1 MKTMADLVND
11 LFRIHRRPDGREY
24 SASEIARKLNG
35 QLDVSTITALRTGKV
50 TNPTRNTL
58 LLLCQ
63 CFNVPPSYFF
73 PELAEPAV
81 DDVPQVEQPE
91 SLRIALRSSGLT
103 PEDQKYVAGL
113 IAILQRRHKT
123 ESESE
128 EQ

>member
-11 LFRIHRRPDGREY
+11 LFRTHRRSDGREY

-73 PELAEPAV
+73 PELPAPPE
-81 DDVPQVEQPE
+81 DDLPQGEQPE
-91 SLRIALRSSGLT
+91 SLQIALRSSGLT
-103 PEDQKYVAGL
+103 PEAQKYVEGL
-113 IAILQRRHKT
+113 IAILQRCQTT
-123 ESESE
+123 ESESG

>member
-1 MKTMADLVND
+1 MKTIAELVND
-11 LFRIHRRPDGREY
+11 LFRTHRRPDGREY

-73 PELAEPAV
+73 PELTEPTV
-81 DDVPQVEQPE
+81 DDVLHAEQPE
-91 SLRIALRSSGLT
+91 AIRVALRTSGLT
-103 PEDQKYVAGL
+103 PEDQKYVEGL
-113 IAILQRRHKT
+113 ISILQRRSRT
-123 ESESE
+123 EREQE
-128 EQ
+128 E

>member
-1 MKTMADLVND
+1 MRTIAELVND
-11 LFRIHRRPDGREY
+11 LFRTHRRPDGREY

-73 PELAEPAV
+73 PELAESTV
-81 DDVPQVEQPE
+81 DDVPQAQPTE
-91 SLRIALRSSGLT
+91 SLRIALRTSGLT
-103 PEDQKYVAGL
+103 PEDQKYVEGL
-113 IAILQRRHKT
+113 IAILQRRHRT
-123 ESESE
+123 ETEPE
-128 EQ
+128 GE